1 MIMNS
6 QVHEFTELPPDV
18 RLENVKLEVICPLL
32 AELVS
37 FFSKWGSES
46 FDGYYLA
53 CAIALVSII
62 SARRVEF
69 WLGERRATNLY
80 IMLVDTSGF
89 SAKTTVLKLVRLVL
103 EELGLDFLLF
113 PDVITA
119 SKLFSSMCLK
129 VPENFEKMTVN
140 EQEEIVKNFQQNKAF
155 IGQRGWIYDEFG
167 KLIRDM
173 MQKSHYNTDFRELL
187 KRLYDNQVKLGN
199 STQARDLESVQ
210 YPFLTLLG
218 GMTPDDLSPY
228 AKKGAHLW
236 RDGFLSRIAFICPP
250 DYFRKDVRF
259 PENERIIPESIISQL
274 KQWHNRLGVPQIQL
288 TTDGIKFIPATGH
301 LIEIPQDVYDA
312 FYAYRYA
319 LKDLYEESKEKDLV
333 GSYLRYPEM
342 ALRIAVLIASL
353 NNECQVSLDYWSF
366 SQNITE
372 EWRRYLHWL
381 YYESLP
387 SNSQN
392 NSSSIQ
398 DPKEKIHNLIK
409 QYDGLTSREI
419 QQKTHYKA
427 ETVDVLLEELLLEK
441 KIKTIPSGKTT
452 LYVEDDEFEM

>member
-1 MIMNS
+1 MNS
-6 QVHEFTELPPDV
+6 QVPEFIELPSDV
-18 RLENVKLEVICPLL
+18 RLPNIDLEEICPLL
-32 AELVS
+32 ADIVGLFE
-37 FFSKWGSES
+37 KWSPES
-46 FDGYYLA
+46 YDGYYLA

-89 SAKTTVLKLVRLVL
+89 SAKTTVLKLVRAVLV
-103 EELGLDFLLF
+103 ELGLDFLLF

-129 VPENFEKMTVN
+129 LPEDYKNKDVN
-140 EQEEIVKNFQQNKAF
+140 EQSEIVKYYQQNKAF

-167 KLIRDM
+167 NLIRDM
-173 MQKSHYNTDFRELL
+173 MQKSHYNSDFRELL
-187 KRLYDNQVKLGN
+187 KRLYDNQQILG
-199 STQARDLESVQ
+199 SATQLRDLESVQ

-228 AKKGAHLW
+228 AKKGARLW

-250 DYFRKDVRF
+250 DDFRKDERF
-259 PENERIIPESIISQL
+259 PETESPIPESIITQL
-274 KQWHNRLGVPQIQL
+274 QQWHNRLGVPQIQI
-288 TTDGIKFIPATGH
+288 TTDIKFIPAKGH
-301 LIEIPQDVYDA
+301 LIEIPQNVNDA

-319 LKDLYEESKEKDLV
+319 LKDLFEKSKEKDLV

-342 ALRIAVLIASL
+342 AQRIAVLIASL

-366 SQNITE
+366 AQNTTE

-381 YYESLP
+381 YYETLP
-387 SNSQN
+387 SNSKS

-398 DPKEKIHNLIK
+398 DPKENIHNLIK
-409 QYDGLTSREI
+409 QNDGLTSREI
-419 QQKTHYKA
+419 QQKTHYKSD
-427 ETVDVLLEELLLEK
+427 TVGALLEELLLDK

-452 LYVEDDEFEM
+452 LYVENDEFEV